1 MVVIG
6 DTWEEPVD
14 AAVLQEVAGLVA
26 LLLVLLCA
34 DGGRCGGP
42 ATGERL
48 AKRERLANDVDCA
61 AANER
66 PMIWV
71 CLIIGWG
78 LLGRVLLG

>member
-42 ATGERL
+42 TRP
-48 AKRERLANDVDCA
+48 RER
-61 AANER
+61 
-66 PMIWV
+66 
-71 CLIIGWG
+71 G
-78 LLGRVLLG
+78 